1 MSILEL
7 PVDLW
12 CSNTKNSEHGKLPSI
27 SQFLDPVS
35 INSLCN
41 VNSYFNNMKNEIK
54 EDHLTCNPFS
64 MTPKVKML
72 TREESYLIDDIDG
85 GVWRGCGE
93 TMATRMLVIEGIEDS
108 RNEEYWE
115 NFYKQYNFRWW
126 NRPEGFKLKYFCK
139 HLGLSLHDDCM
150 CKNCYEKDSC
160 NKDYPIIFTSEFL
173 TGSSLGLQ
181 KIPWVNNKKYT
192 CCCKRCFEWKPT
204 DQNIADPIWCGKI
217 DLVNKKAE
225 GDWGWV
231 VGPDTGFIST
241 IRNHPGCYIGFWNIE
256 SEFNYL
262 ERQYILG
269 PLDTS

>member
-41 VNSYFNNMKNEIK
+41 VNSYFKNMKNEIK

-72 TREESYLIDDIDG
+72 TCQESYLIEQMIG
-85 GVWRGCGE
+85 GDEYTHIE
-93 TMATRMLVIEGIEDS
+93 TIPVRMLVIEGIEDS

-115 NFYKQYNFRWW
+115 HFYKQHNFRWW
-126 NRPEGFKLKYFCK
+126 NRPEGFDLEYFSED
-139 HLGLSLHDDCM
+139 LGLSLHDDCM
-150 CKNCYEKDSC
+150 CATCYERDSC
-160 NKDYPIIFTSEFL
+160 TDDYPLNFIKVFENGVWTLRNE
-173 TGSSLGLQ
+173 Q
-181 KIPWVNNKKYT
+181 IPWVNKKKYT

-204 DQNIADPIWCGKI
+204 DQNVADPIWCGKI

-241 IRNHPGCYIGFWNIE
+241 IRDEMNLNYGWSVE
-256 SEFNYL
+256 SEFKYL
-262 ERQYILG
+262 ENHYNFDI
-269 PLDTS
+269 

>member
-12 CSNTKNSEHGKLPSI
+12 CSNTKNSENGKVPSI
-27 SQFLDPVS
+27 SQFLDPLS

-41 VNSYFNNMKNEIK
+41 ANSYFKNMKNEIK

-115 NFYKQYNFRWW
+115 HFYKQYNFRWW

-241 IRNHPGCYIGFWNIE
+241 IRNHPGCNIGFWNIE

-269 PLDTS
+269 PPDTS